1 MPDDEPARKARRN
14 PRQVRADLAEAIRR
28 LQAGEI
34 TEQEAFRIAREA
46 GADLA
51 EIKQAIKPAGRKN
64 PRPPA
69 HKIRITKNSVTALE
83 PPPEGAPPLVAWD
96 DEVGG
101 LGVRVMPSGTRTF
114 FWQGRTRAGRSIKV
128 RIGRHGRVTP
138 EQARRKARELIA
150 EAELGGDPAERIRG
164 EKQAKR
170 VKRQP
175 ERTVADLW
183 REYERRHLPGK
194 RDSSQT
200 ADRRIWQRQLERW
213 RGPGRDW
220 ALGERPVAAVTRED
234 MEDLHRDL
242 TGRRGPFAANR
253 ALALLST
260 MFRLAVRAQWRP
272 DNPARAG
279 KDFVERNQEQGRE
292 RFLTPQEVA
301 NLIGVL
307 EAQGDDLAAK
317 AIEFLLLCGARR
329 GEALGATWDQFD
341 LSAGVWTKPPSLT
354 KSGKRHRVPLSDEA
368 VALLAGL
375 PTRAEPGPFTRLP
388 VWQLTRRWFAIRA
401 EAGLTDVR
409 LHDLRH
415 SFASLL
421 ASSGLSLPV
430 IGALLGH
437 SQPSTTARYSHLL
450 DDALREAAAKVGQAV
465 RRNGGNV
472 VDLPSKKGAS

>member
-1 MPDDEPARKARRN
+1 METATMPEDESARKARRN
-14 PRQVRADLAEAIRR
+14 PNPPKLKLR
-28 LQAGEI
+28 L
-34 TEQEAFRIAREA
+34 T
-46 GADLA
+46 
-51 EIKQAIKPAGRKN
+51 KQAVA
-64 PRPPA
+64 
-69 HKIRITKNSVTALE
+69 ALE
-83 PPPEGAPPLVAWD
+83 PPPEGAPPAVAWD
-96 DEVGG
+96 TEVSGFAA
-101 LGVRVMPSGTRTF
+101 RVMPSGRRVY
-114 FWQGRTRAGRSIKV
+114 FWQGRTKAGRSIKV
-128 RIGRHGRVTP
+128 TLGRADRVPT
-138 EQARRKARELIA
+138 ERARQKAREIAA
-150 EAELGGDPAERIRG
+150 EAELPDGDPADRIRA
-164 EKQAKR
+164 EKRQKR
-170 VKRQP
+170 EKRQP
-175 ERTVADLW
+175 ERTLADLW

-200 ADRRIWQRQLERW
+200 ADRRIWHRQLEHW
-213 RGPGRDW
+213 KGPGRDW
-220 ALGERPVAAVTRED
+220 ALGKRPVAAITRED

-260 MFRLAVRAQWRP
+260 MFRLAIRAQWRP

-301 NLIGVL
+301 NLIGVI

-317 AIEFLLLCGARR
+317 CIEFLLLCGARR
-329 GEALGATWDQFD
+329 GEALGAMWGQFD

-354 KSGKRHRVPLSDEA
+354 KSGRRHRVPLSLEA
-368 VALLAGL
+368 VALLADL
-375 PTRAEPGPFTRLP
+375 PTRATEPGPFTALRT
-388 VWQLTRRWFAIRA
+388 WQLFRRWDVIRTA
-401 EAGLTDVR
+401 AGLPDVR

-450 DDALREAAAKVGQAV
+450 DDALRAAAATVGQVV
-465 RRNGGNV
+465 RPNGGNV
-472 VDLPSKKGAS
+472 VALPPKKGAP